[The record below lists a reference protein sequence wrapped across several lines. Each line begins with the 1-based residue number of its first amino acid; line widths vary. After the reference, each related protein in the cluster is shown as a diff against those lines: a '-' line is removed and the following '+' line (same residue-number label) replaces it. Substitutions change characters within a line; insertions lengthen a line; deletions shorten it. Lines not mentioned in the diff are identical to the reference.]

1 MVNYSSIHPF
11 NTLCEK
17 QVADVIS
24 LHLPLTPQT
33 QGLINKETLA
43 KMKPKVFRQTKSAFH
58 SAVVAKAAFH

>member
-1 MVNYSSIHPF
+1 MLNYSSTHLF

-43 KMKPKVFRQTKSAFH
+43 KMKPKVF
-58 SAVVAKAAFH
+58 